1 MKHKLLL
8 IMITLGLISIPS
20 ALYAGADDNEIWLQ
34 QSGTALTLNFTQ
46 KGYGNKVGG
55 DNFSGTSIDMI
66 LTGATNSLT
75 LLQYGDANK
84 LYGPFIADTSTV
96 NLTFTGDSNVM
107 DWNVGYAG
115 SADTLNMLG
124 TVTGSSNT
132 FDIDVGYNASAE
144 YLNWDL
150 VTTGSSNVF
159 TTKIDSDNAVW
170 NWTVTGSSNDIN
182 TLQADATDNKITAV
196 LTGSSNDIDI
206 IQKSGSDAGCPAGQS
221 CSGIID
227 VSFVT
232 SNANIDIVQK
242 DSQD

>member
-1 MKHKLLL
+1 MKNRLLL
-8 IMITLGLISIPS
+8 IMLTLGLSTT
-20 ALYAGADDNEIWLQ
+20 AFAGADDNEIWLN
-34 QSGTALTLNFTQ
+34 QSGTGLVLDFTQ
-46 KGYGNKVGG
+46 KGYGNKVGL
-55 DNFSGTSIDMI
+55 DDFSGTSADMV
-66 LTGATNSLT
+66 LTGASNTFT
-75 LLQYGDANK
+75 LVQFGDSNK
-84 LYGPFIADTSTV
+84 LFGPMIADSATI

-107 DWNVGYAG
+107 DWNIGQN
-115 SADTLNMLG
+115 SADELNMLG

-132 FDIDVGYNASAE
+132 FDIDIGADASAE

-150 VTTGSSNVF
+150 VVAGSSNIF

-182 TLQADATDNKITAV
+182 TNQSDATDNSITAI

-206 IQKSGSDAGCPAGQS
+206 IQKSGSDTGCPTGQS

-227 VSFVT
+227 VTFVT

-242 DSQD
+242 DDND